1 MFPDPLRK
9 LGSFYERVEEIALV
23 SLVILMLCLGFL
35 QILFRNL
42 ISIGIV
48 WIDPLVGHMVLWIA
62 LLGASLATREN
73 RHIAIDLLSGRLSS
87 AHYSRI
93 QGAVQLFSALVCL
106 LLVQPAIRFVQ
117 NDYVAGTTLAFG
129 IPLWFSQM
137 IMPAMMLVMGVR
149 FLRQGLKKF
158 FPERRGKT

>member
-1 MFPDPLRK
+1 MSPSPLQR
-9 LGSFYERVEEIALV
+9 LGSFYERLEEILLV
-23 SLVILMLCLGFL
+23 SLVILMLSLGFL

-48 WIDPLVGHMVLWIA
+48 WIDPLVRHLVLWVA

-73 RHIAIDLLSGRLSS
+73 RHIAIDLLSGRLSP
-87 AHYSRI
+87 ARYSRI

-106 LLVQPAIRFVQ
+106 LLVHPAIRFVQ
-117 NDYVAGTTLAFG
+117 NDYVAGMTLAFG

-149 FLRQGLKKF
+149 FLHQGLKKF
-158 FPERRGKT
+158 FPKRMGKT

>member
-1 MFPDPLRK
+1 MSPDPLKK

-73 RHIAIDLLSGRLSS
+73 RHIAIDLLSGRLSP

-106 LLVQPAIRFVQ
+106 LLVHPAIRFVQ

>member
-1 MFPDPLRK
+1 MSPSPLQR
-9 LGSFYERVEEIALV
+9 LGSFYERLEEILLV
-23 SLVILMLCLGFL
+23 SLVILMLSLGFL

-48 WIDPLVGHMVLWIA
+48 WIDPLVGHLVLWIA

-73 RHIAIDLLSGRLSS
+73 RHIAIDLLSERLSP
-87 AHYSRI
+87 AQYSRI

-106 LLVQPAIRFVQ
+106 LLVHPGLRFVQ

-149 FLRQGLKKF
+149 FLHQGLKKF
-158 FPERRGKT
+158 FPERQGKK